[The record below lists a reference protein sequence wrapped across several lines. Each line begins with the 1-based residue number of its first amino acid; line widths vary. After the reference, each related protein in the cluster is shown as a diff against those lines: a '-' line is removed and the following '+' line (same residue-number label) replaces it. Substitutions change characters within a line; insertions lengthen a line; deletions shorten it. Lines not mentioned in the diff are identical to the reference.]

1 MAITFSI
8 LHKTLYSTG
17 VEIPCSYISKLIS
30 FQLILPTNSY
40 QAILITDGTNSYA
53 VYTYMCGEM
62 EWGSS
67 AVIGFNAAGN
77 YFENHNSSG
86 VPTVSGIACLA
97 LPEQV
102 NNLVYDLVPEPK
114 NFQCSSP
121 PEPLSSLGEI

>member
-1 MAITFSI
+1 
-8 LHKTLYSTG
+8 
-17 VEIPCSYISKLIS
+17 
-30 FQLILPTNSY
+30 
-40 QAILITDGTNSYA
+40 
-53 VYTYMCGEM
+53 M

-102 NNLVYDLVPEPK
+102 NNLVYDLDRTRAKE
-114 NFQCSSP
+114 
-121 PEPLSSLGEI
+121 LSVFFTA